1 MANMKSNFYYSF
13 NELVAAMPMKDR
25 EAFQQEYLTKRLNED
40 LQAKPLAE
48 REAILEMVRRGQEL
62 LDMRSQF
69 NSLQAE
75 AERQGYQAVFSY
87 DQRTKTVRTHLIPLE
102 EKSVLNQRTKSGKPI
117 SSSRLAEKYPT
128 IQQAIEVGGF
138 IDRYGQR
145 GINAL
150 HLDRV
155 ENNSVIITTQQ
166 KMLRSVIDKL
176 KTQAG
181 QQAMGAADK
190 NEAKREIERL
200 AKSAQRE
207 ASSSMNVAGSYIPLS
222 SEAAKSFSGTGSPE
236 QLRNRR
242 NTLHYDSYISKII
255 TENYK
260 DFLSGKDKKLSYA
273 RYDVQ
278 LQNALGLALNIMS
291 QYHDDRQR
299 AFEIINREPSLKFLT
314 KTQGYKNVADQMMKD
329 AKIGLNIGLSS
340 ESAASHQEASL
351 LPHSGTTGGFL
362 EPKSSRKQMQVENF
376 FRLNRKKVNLQTLM
390 NRTFK
395 SRIFSAQEVSGPQ
408 GKKVKD
414 INNRLYGI
422 ADVSYDVLAEVL
434 GEELLGMGL
443 DGIALSDDIIEALH
457 SFETKTGKIAKEDYD
472 NEIKKLQEKYG
483 NKKSPEEIK
492 KEAIKTLLNI
502 EENFDINRIKFAAGK
517 YQVEYNVDR
526 DAKTGSKFL
535 LDASRGRS
543 AATFLT
549 RAKIEEV
556 LRKAG
561 YSEEDIKNISG
572 IRQADSIKG
581 KHVGGIFNEAL
592 ELITSQ
598 VNETVKDS
606 AGNVVGERLD
616 VKKKNLLAKII
627 ANSPLKDYI
636 TWDSKKGVFLT
647 HGDKLSLAEGD
658 EGVRQL
664 DSMLETLNKAY
675 MALTGRDSGLFER
688 KNDGWFKTKNFIGM
702 SAIRQMS
709 ETPYGAPGGEVVSVD
724 YRSRGAIDRMI
735 GMISAQTGESLT
747 ELHDYLRKVLDN
759 TEEDAKRFK
768 RVSKDVEQARK
779 KTLETLQDN
788 FKIDAQK
795 DIVFGWGEE
804 YGEYNLEKYLEADEE
819 MKENRTSSG
828 AFRAELYEKSSF
840 AAIQRAKELAE
851 KNGGTVY
858 FDPQMGYQTVYDEKT
873 GKTFGGKFAAI
884 STFEPV
890 PIFDKEGKVIAY
902 TINENVS
909 SAFTAMA
916 RAAKRANEDPS
927 DIYNQYRSN
936 DAFVDYYVQSKKDV
950 TSSEGITFKNTHKK
964 RLAHSDMS
972 KSAAANYARILTLA
986 DQIESETD
994 PLKRAELQQDFYI
1007 LTGAVQKSEEDVRAM
1022 LDIGTR
1028 QTWDDTAKR
1037 YVKIKENQEDKN
1049 LILKTIYD
1057 QLYGDGSADKLADRD
1072 IGTEGGREHLLEKS
1086 EQRYRE
1092 ELETIQRN
1100 LEDVGDSTPIDI
1112 EDMYGNVIETKYFA
1126 DAAEKADYFRSEA
1139 KRRYEARNAGIST
1152 AVTVGGMGHS
1162 AFNDLLVDKIID
1174 AVTIGGDE
1182 YRNRLRNAGGNRIE
1196 GIFDVLSRFPHSEGL
1211 DNKFTEVFVNRGL
1224 QKGTSSAGLGIWQ
1237 QIHGD
1242 NDGDKMANFLSLAD
1256 ADALRNGNPQAI
1268 IEQMRK
1274 VKAKQEEISAVI
1286 GVARAKEEAEDS
1298 LALKG
1303 LTDDEIKQI
1312 SDREIQRTSAIAA
1325 RFNKSKIGLLS
1336 NQYQAVT
1343 EAMSR
1348 LGVDEQGVG
1357 NDFESQ
1363 LRASRALITRGIFSS
1378 LTQDAISSKKVGDRI
1393 AKKYGDGGTAN
1404 ENSAFFSEL
1413 DTLIGDLT
1421 LDETY
1426 KDEKS
1431 IKALMDRLVNMGILG
1446 SDEKGAFTTTI
1457 NSAIVKQISQYSNGE
1472 AILRSLFGDEVGN
1485 NFAEFQRK
1493 IDKGEVNLKTEQ
1505 LLQAMLS
1512 TNASLMSKG
1521 GIGSVIRNRYYD
1533 IPGLQNPESNP
1544 GASLGVKITS
1554 DNKAF
1559 TEYNKTLQE
1568 TTELADQ
1575 ERKTEE
1581 KKIGVAGREAEAI
1594 LGLAEAYEQ
1603 LHGSLGKVQ
1612 KVDKEEMLED
1622 LLSSGKWNDDPLGI
1636 TSALQK
1642 QFGVTYDDRG
1652 LGRTVSQFLQK
1663 GNVIINGQ
1671 QYSLKDFSV
1680 DSVKNTDV
1688 SQRTW
1693 LDESGKEVIDEDLI
1707 TRLNHLGYDEETYE
1721 KLTDTFGALSYGNI
1735 AHTVSEITQDLG
1747 LKLSDFDKVKTLS
1760 DLDKI
1765 VNDRIAEI
1773 AKVDSLKAQ
1782 AAQDKW
1788 TEKRDEKTGY
1798 GGGTPFYAK
1807 EYAEALRTIGKN
1819 EDEIEEAVVKKILI
1833 GAHYADIVSRG
1844 RTLKTLTEQNVGVPD
1859 INTKT
1864 LSSIDSVSIDDD
1876 GNITVTDFKTKSGAV
1891 KGNEMAQLA
1900 RYIYGLQ
1907 AAATTIASGE
1917 YKTVEELMGTNRLAN
1932 FGYSKERPMS
1942 KEMFDFLS
1950 TAVSKARES
1959 LEADAGR
1966 LNFASEEEREKYIEN
1981 NLSKYI
1987 YKKFSGRIL
1996 QGNEYGGRST
2006 YLDNSILSQDLEGIT
2021 DPRAREVIEKV
2032 FRGGRGQAYQ
2042 LNDEEQSIWEKYKYL
2057 GTGAYDTWGDFKT
2070 KKEADQETEE
2080 QENERMKEYLR
2091 LLNQEYSILLKIA
2104 KAKQEAYVTE
2114 SKTGVVDVN
2123 AVARIT
2129 ELEEILN
2136 AIREEKEIIEGN
2148 GFSEKQSEKIKSE
2161 IGVKRANYKY
2171 EASQTGYDVDTGSMW
2186 FTTKD
2191 QIASEQELQGL
2202 INKRLALVKQILA
2215 VQHTINTT
2223 YGNEKEANEKLLSL
2237 LEDQGIKLDEQITQ
2251 LAKGGNIRKEA
2262 LAQMNEE
2269 YKTQY
2274 AIINAQEATKKKGA
2288 QSLWQIVSND
2298 IQRATLR
2305 ITNFGIASRVINEI
2319 PRSINQVIT
2328 SAKQLDNALMNL
2340 RIAGELNYE
2349 NGQDLILTYN
2359 KLAKTLS
2366 STTVEVANAGDAWLR
2381 QGYTI
2386 QDTSKLIEASMK
2398 LSKLGQME
2406 SASATKALTSAM
2418 KGFKLAASDAMSIVD
2433 RLTKVDMEAAVSA
2446 GDIAEGLSRVS
2457 TSAQLAGLDM
2467 DQTIGILS
2475 TIGEVTQRDLGSVG
2489 DSLRTLLSRYGNV
2502 KAGVFTQMGLDDNG
2516 ETSEN
2521 INDIEK
2527 VLGQLGIRIRSSS
2540 FEMRNISSVLDELAD
2555 KWENLDTVS
2564 KNAVATAFAGVRQR
2578 ENFLV
2583 MMENW
2588 ERVKELTDEAA
2599 DSAGTA
2605 DEKYEAYTD
2614 SLEASIKMLT
2624 NAWEEFSQEIK
2635 ASPLIKNITNFI
2647 TWVVEN
2653 VKTIA
2658 TIIWPLLSMRISGQ
2672 LTNFMSNTI
2681 APIADF
2687 FKNTKTNKLSEFLT
2701 TLSGGAQVRGITYD
2715 ESGTAKLGAVQ
2726 QTQNEKLIQ
2735 KATTQITESFNKGN
2749 LSEIL
2754 SNILKTNQESLQLQR
2769 QSAGQEVSGEDVV
2782 KNITSEAYFA
2792 ARKAPIMN
2800 TDITEEQYLAAKN
2813 GLLNDRV
2820 VSSAN
2825 IAIERRAELERSQ
2838 NIVYNELMELENS
2851 RESDLELVN
2860 NFSRFKKLTNSQKAK
2875 FDEANSRIG
2884 RYDKLKTAL
2893 EQQMRASALAQYKLD
2908 QQAQNERTIA
2918 EYEAALESQNN
2929 QKIIEDYESQ
2939 QRLTGMTG
2947 WNKFNTSSGTS
2958 FQYDRKRKKFYYVE
2972 DGKLS
2977 DLEVDGALANQAST
2991 LRKQA
2996 INQTALAGA
3005 AAGVTTAILA
3015 SQQTVRA
3022 GNNTLGGKAAAAV
3035 LGKDIG
3041 TQTIDD
3047 EAAGV
3052 AKGIT
3057 TGLGAAVSQL
3067 PPPWGL
3073 IGPVVTMLGDLA
3085 VDFVTTWIH
3094 AEELARKQRVEEA
3107 KEQLEV
3113 LSGVKTSIEDGAKL
3127 IAESSFDSANY
3138 QKLLDYVESINNFFS
3153 EYIDENG
3160 STDDILQD
3168 INKELYG
3175 DATEKYLKD
3184 ISKISSMLL
3193 DDNVD
3198 TRKETQRALEIA
3210 LAKEER
3216 RETVASQE
3224 EDRKTI
3230 SDVNLQEDVTLTKDT
3245 WSKVVGT
3252 FAGVASAGLA
3262 LLSAAFAPLTGGA
3275 SLIGTGAALGAG
3287 AGILTGTWEGKTL
3300 HYEGSLEDRLVEAEK
3315 DLKEMEGSKEYDKFG
3330 AFQLDELRDYIK
3342 NLKNAIELNKQVNE
3356 ALVKQDV
3363 NIGYLSADIHDL
3375 SDSELQD
3382 ITTEG
3387 VINKIT
3393 QALEKEGVAVRTLS
3407 GAIKSDYLV
3416 QIKAMLKADSEMS
3429 ALFSG
3434 DTKTIGELINAE
3446 DKLNSVI
3453 KASFKEL
3460 RTLGYNIDSVNYE
3473 YLRDLLDAGEN
3484 NEFKKIAEGMGLTEN
3499 KLMSLVYAADPDRIR
3514 QFAVAWNITTEK
3526 AKELAKE
3533 IPSLTTAIGLMN
3545 VSEITEQFSKLSDI
3559 LSDVADNTKLS
3570 AENFDTLLK
3579 SYPEFASKFFSG
3591 GETGLMA
3598 ALIGDIDTAESKA
3611 IQNSIFN
3618 SIKGSSTLF
3627 EEFRKGLSDDVL
3639 GRVDKKWTNI
3649 GDLIENIY
3657 DKDGNVKSG
3666 FEEIDQALRDFLG
3679 TEMELEYESQKASMQ
3694 QELWLHNTEKQI
3706 EALNDQKDAL
3716 KANNEERKKEIDL
3729 IKAREALENAK
3740 KEKKRVYRAGIGW
3753 TYEADEEAISDAQE
3767 NLDELDIEK
3776 QQDALQVQIDSLT
3789 AEKEILENLKE
3800 NKRFAA
3806 MENALNELNASV
3818 NGKNSAGLID
3828 SIKEANSVI
3837 VNPLKQIRDYVASM
3851 TEYREGTV
3859 EDVGDA
3865 YEKLNKA
3872 KEALD
3877 RAKGKGYLAE
3887 RKASENYKEA
3897 YNKYQSAYDSAL
3909 NAGIT
3914 SAELAEKGYGESSK
3928 AYGSYLSTD
3937 EGKKYARLA
3946 EESIEYITQAEDE
3959 INKYKKKILYK
3970 GIEYHFDSG
3979 EDITMKNNKE
3989 KYKMFDAIVE
3999 EATGSPAQKNA
4010 VLYYNG
4016 SLYVKRQ
4023 NDIWAKFKAGDDK
4036 FDHHNPMELVGNLG
4050 VHAKGTLSAQSG
4062 LSLINELGTEGI
4074 ITPSGTL
4081 TALPAKSGIV
4091 PADIT
4096 RNVWQL
4102 GEVAPTLIAQLGSL
4116 VNQKAFTGTPQS
4128 VVNEEGQYIDNLTMN
4143 VYPTKDYDMDALLA
4157 EARAKVRLTRHNN

>member
-1 MANMKSNFYYSF
+1 MANMKPNFYYSF
-13 NELVAAMPMKDR
+13 NELVAAMPAKDR

-102 EKSVLNQRTKSGKPI
+102 EKSVLNQKTKSGRPI
-117 SSSRLAEKYPT
+117 SSSRLTEKYPT

-150 HLDRV
+150 HLDRA

-176 KTQAG
+176 KTKAG
-181 QQAMGAADK
+181 QQAMGTADK
-190 NEAKREIERL
+190 KEIERL

-207 ASSSMNVAGSYIPLS
+207 ASSSMNVAGSYVPLS

-260 DFLSGKDKKLSYA
+260 DFLSGKDRKLSYA

-291 QYHDDRQR
+291 QYRDDPQR

-314 KTQGYKNVADQMMKD
+314 NTAGYKKVADQMMKD
-329 AKIGLNIGLSS
+329 ARIGLNIGLSS

-376 FRLNRKKVNLQTLM
+376 FRLNKKKVNLQTLM

-395 SRIFSAQEVSGPQ
+395 SRVFSAQEVSGLQ

-414 INNRLYGI
+414 INNRLYAI
-422 ADVSYDVLAEVL
+422 ADVSYEDLAEVL
-434 GEELLGMGL
+434 GDELLGMGL

-535 LDASRGRS
+535 LDTSRGRS

-556 LRKAG
+556 LRRAG
-561 YSEEDIKNISG
+561 YSEEDIKHISG

-592 ELITSQ
+592 ELIASQ

-606 AGNVVGERLD
+606 SGNVVGERLD

-735 GMISAQTGESLT
+735 GMVSAQTGESLT

-768 RVSKDVEQARK
+768 RVSNDVEQARR

-828 AFRAELYEKSSF
+828 AFRAELYEQSSF

-902 TINENVS
+902 TVNENVS

-950 TSSEGITFKNTHKK
+950 TSSDGITFKNTHKK

-986 DQIESETD
+986 DQIETETD

-1028 QTWDDTAKR
+1028 QIWDDTAKR

-1057 QLYGDGSADKLADRD
+1057 QLYGEGSAEKLSDRD

-1126 DAAEKADYFRSEA
+1126 DATEKAEYFRSEA

-1182 YRNRLRNAGGNRIE
+1182 YKNRLRNAGGNRIE

-1256 ADALRNGNPQAI
+1256 ADALRSGNPQAI

-1274 VKAKQEEISAVI
+1274 VKAKQDEISAVI

-1303 LTDDEIKQI
+1303 LTDDEIKKI

-1325 RFNKSKIGLLS
+1325 RFNKPKIGLLS

-1472 AILRSLFGDEVGN
+1472 AILRSLFGDEIGD

-1493 IDKGEVNLKTEQ
+1493 IDKGEVNLKTDQ

-1512 TNASLMSKG
+1512 TNANLMSKG

-1581 KKIGVAGREAEAI
+1581 KKIGVAGREAAAI

-1622 LLSSGKWNDDPLGI
+1622 LLLSGKWNDDPLGI

-1663 GNVIINGQ
+1663 GNVVINGQ
-1671 QYSLKDFSV
+1671 QYSLKDFSA
-1680 DSVKNTDV
+1680 DSVKTTDV
-1688 SQRTW
+1688 SQRIW
-1693 LDESGKEVIDEDLI
+1693 LDESGKEVIDKDLI

-1721 KLTDTFGALSYGNI
+1721 KLTDTFGALSYGNV

-1773 AKVDSLKAQ
+1773 EKIDSSKAQ
-1782 AAQDKW
+1782 IARDKW

-1819 EDEIEEAVVKKILI
+1819 EGEIEEAVVKKILI

-1864 LSSIDSVSIDDD
+1864 LSSIDSISIDDD

-1907 AAATTIASGE
+1907 AAATTIATGE
-1917 YKTVEELMGTNRLAN
+1917 YKNVEELMDTNRFAQ
-1932 FGYSKERPMS
+1932 FGYTKERPMS
-1942 KEMFDFLS
+1942 QELFDFLNI
-1950 TAVSKARES
+1950 AVSKARES
-1959 LEADAGR
+1959 LETDAGR

-2006 YLDNSILSQDLEGIT
+2006 YLDSSILSQDLEGIT

-2042 LNDEEQSIWEKYKYL
+2042 LNDEDQAIWEKYKYL

-2080 QENERMKEYLR
+2080 QENERIKEYLR

-2171 EASQTGYDVDTGSMW
+2171 EASQAGYDVDTGNMR

-2215 VQHTINTT
+2215 VQHTVNTT

-2237 LEDQGIKLDEQITQ
+2237 LEPQGIKLDEQITQ
-2251 LAKGGNIRKEA
+2251 LAKGGNIREEA
-2262 LAQMNEE
+2262 LKQMSEE

-2274 AIINAQEATKKKGA
+2274 AIIDAQEATKKKGA

-2366 STTVEVANAGDAWLR
+2366 STTVEVASAGDAWLR

-2433 RLTKVDMEAAVSA
+2433 KLTKVDMEAAVSA

-2540 FEMRNISSVLDELAD
+2540 FEMRNISSVLDELAN

-2564 KNAVATAFAGVRQR
+2564 KNAIATAFAGVRQR

-2647 TWVVEN
+2647 TWIVEN

-2800 TDITEEQYLAAKN
+2800 TDITEEQYLAAKK
-2813 GLLNDRV
+2813 GLLSDKLIA
-2820 VSSAN
+2820 SAN
-2825 IAIERRAELERSQ
+2825 MAIERRAGLERSQ
-2838 NIVYNELMELENS
+2838 NMVYNELADLEGS

-2860 NFSRFKKLTNSQKAK
+2860 KFSQFKKLTKPQKAK
-2875 FDEANSRIG
+2875 LEEAKG
-2884 RYDKLKTAL
+2884 RLERYKKLMEGQDKLGW
-2893 EQQMRASALAQYKLD
+2893 QMRASAIAQLKLD
-2908 QQAQNERTIA
+2908 EQAQNERTIA
-2918 EYEAALESQNN
+2918 EYEAALGSQNN

-2947 WNKFNTSSGTS
+2947 WNKFNTSGGNS
-2958 FQYDRKRKKFYYVE
+2958 FQYDRKRKKFYYIE

-3022 GNNTLGGKAAAAV
+3022 GNNTLGGKAASAI

-3057 TGLGAAVSQL
+3057 SGLGAAVSQL

-3094 AEELARKQRVEEA
+3094 AEDLARKQRVEEA
-3107 KEQLEV
+3107 KEQLEA
-3113 LSGVKTSIEDGAKL
+3113 LSGVKTSIDEGAEL

-3153 EYIDENG
+3153 EYIDKNG

-3193 DDNVD
+3193 DDNID

-3230 SDVNLQEDVTLTKDT
+3230 SDVIEDKEVTL
-3245 WSKVVGT
+3245 SKNVWYKILANW
-3252 FAGVASAGLA
+3252 FNAIAS
-3262 LLSAAFAPLTGGA
+3262 GGA
-3275 SLIGTGAALGAG
+3275 NSD
-3287 AGILTGTWEGKTL
+3287 GIWKNETI
-3300 HYEGSLEDRLVEAEK
+3300 HYEGSLEDRLEKAQK
-3315 DLKEMEGSKEYDKFG
+3315 DLKERQNSGSYDTFG
-3330 AFQLDELRDYIK
+3330 GFELDSLRDYIK
-3342 NLKNAIELNKQVNE
+3342 NLKNAIELNKQVNK

-3387 VINKIT
+3387 VINKIA

-3446 DKLNSVI
+3446 SKLNDII
-3453 KASFKEL
+3453 KASSKEL
-3460 RTLGYNIDSVNYE
+3460 KALGYNIDSINYE

-3484 NEFKKIAEGMGLTEN
+3484 DEFKKIAEGIGLTEN
-3499 KLMSLVYAADPDRIR
+3499 RLMNLVYAADPDRIQ

-3545 VSEITEQFSKLSDI
+3545 ASEITEQFSKLSDI

-3598 ALIGDIDTAESKA
+3598 ALIGDIDTAENKA

-3627 EEFRKGLSDDVL
+3627 EEFRKGLSDDVI
-3639 GRVDKKWTNI
+3639 GQVDKKWTNI
-3649 GDLIENIY
+3649 GDLIENVY

-3666 FEEIDQALRDFLG
+3666 FEEIDRALRDFLG
-3679 TEMELEYESQKASMQ
+3679 TEIELEYESQKASMQ

-3716 KANNEERKKEIDL
+3716 KANNEERQKEIDL

-3753 TYEADEEAISDAQE
+3753 TYEADEEAISNAQE
-3767 NLDELDIEK
+3767 NLDELDIER

-3806 MENALNELNASV
+3806 MEKALNELNASV
-3818 NGKNSAGLID
+3818 NGESSAGLID
-3828 SIKEANSVI
+3828 SIKKANSVI
-3837 VNPLKQIRDYVASM
+3837 VNPLEKIKDYVASM
-3851 TEYREGTV
+3851 TEQREGTV
-3859 EDVGDA
+3859 EDVGKA

-3877 RAKGKGYLAE
+3877 RAEGTGYLAE
-3887 RKASENYKEA
+3887 KRASENYKEV
-3897 YNKYQSAYDSAL
+3897 YNQYRLAYDSAL

-3914 SAELAEKGYGESSK
+3914 SAELAKKGYGESDK

-3946 EESIEYITQAEDE
+3946 EEGIKYITQAEDG
-3959 INKYKKKILYK
+3959 NNGYRKRILYG
-3970 GIEYHFDSG
+3970 GIEYNFDSG
-3979 EDITMKNNKE
+3979 DDITIRNNKE
-3989 KYKMFDAIVE
+3989 KYNMFDAIVE
-3999 EATGSPAQKNA
+3999 EATGAPAKKNA

-4023 NDIWAKFKAGDDK
+4023 NNIWAKFKAGEDK
-4036 FDHHNPMELVGNLG
+4036 YDHHNPMELIGNLG
-4050 VHAKGTLSAQSG
+4050 VHAQGTLSAQSG